1 MKKIKNVTVYDIVDI
16 INKKNLG
23 KKIFLF
29 VMGMLISALAFNLF
43 YEPYNVVPS
52 GSGGLALLVSKF
64 IKIDLSL
71 IVLIINLILLLLAL
85 LFFGYGYAA
94 KMLTITILYPS
105 FLKAT
110 TLITRY
116 IDFEHTSLFLIML
129 IGGALLGLSSGLIRK
144 SGFNPGGFSPLY
156 DILKKY
162 FHLSYGVSAFII
174 NAIIIGSSGFIFG
187 LSNAIYAIISLIV
200 SSYMVDRVVIGIS
213 NNKVF
218 YIVTNSPNELK
229 DAIMNKLNYMVTI
242 VKARGG
248 YSNKKKKILMCVVP
262 TIEYLKLKELV
273 SLLDPSAFFLIVD
286 AYESSV
292 KKNCKYL

>member
-1 MKKIKNVTVYDIVDI
+1 MKKIKDVSVYEIIDIV
-16 INKKNLG
+16 NRKNLG

-29 VMGMLISALAFNLF
+29 VMGMLISAFAFNLF

-64 IKIDLSL
+64 IKIDVSL
-71 IVLIINLILLLLAL
+71 IVLVINLILLLLGL
-85 LFFGYGYAA
+85 LFFGYEYAV

-105 FLKAT
+105 FLKTT
-110 TLITRY
+110 TLITRH
-116 IDFEHTSLFLIML
+116 IDFENTSLFLIML

-162 FHLSYGVSAFII
+162 LHLSYGVSAFII
-174 NAIIIGSSGFIFG
+174 NAILIGTSGFIFG
-187 LSNAIYAIISLIV
+187 LNNAIYAIISLVV

-218 YIVTNSPNELK
+218 YIVCDNPYELR
-229 DAIMNKLNYMVTI
+229 DAIMSKLNYMVTI

-273 SLLDPSAFFLIVD
+273 ALLDSSAFFLIVD